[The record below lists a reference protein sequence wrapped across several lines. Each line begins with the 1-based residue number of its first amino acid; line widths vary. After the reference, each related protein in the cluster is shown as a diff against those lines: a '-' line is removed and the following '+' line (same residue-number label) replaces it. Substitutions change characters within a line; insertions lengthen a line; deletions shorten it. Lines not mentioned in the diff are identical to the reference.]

1 MFKVGQD
8 IVCINNMSGSDLV
21 VGEVYTVDAVL
32 NNVLGNYVH
41 ICNAH
46 GDYEYYIS
54 NRFKLA
60 EQVLTKEQIIHGNN
74 QNVKNLGLKGITW
87 ILSKV
92 EDSRYVGVQY
102 SLCSSKD
109 NYNRKTGVAVA
120 RQKPMQMVLK
130 TKLPE
135 FVLDLTCAEQCVSV
149 NTSVI
154 YQAVV
159 RLD

>member
-1 MFKVGQD
+1 MFKQGDTVICKYQGD
-8 IVCINNMSGSDLV
+8 GVTFGKTYEV
-21 VGEVYTVDAVL
+21 VTSSQFENHVL
-32 NNVLGNYVH
+32 LTADDGF
-41 ICNAH
+41 ICAFPKSWFNLEKSKA
-46 GDYEYYIS
+46 
-54 NRFKLA
+54 
-60 EQVLTKEQIIHGNN
+60 KEQIIHGNN
-74 QNVKNLGLKGITW
+74 QVEWGCSKGITW

-109 NYNRKTGVAVA
+109 NYCRKTGVAVA

-130 TKLPE
+130 TKVYQ
-135 FVLDLTCAEQCVSV
+135 FMHNVSDPK
-149 NTSVI
+149 NTPHVDYGQL